1 MKKQYSFL
9 RILTGSDLSKRRI
22 PIMDLDSEVVG
33 PIVWFTG
40 CMHGDEIGG
49 TVIIHELFKKLENRL
64 VKGRVMAF
72 PLMNPFG
79 FETSTRTIISE
90 EDLNRAFP
98 GDARGTLA
106 QRIADKIFKHILDSK
121 PSMVVDLHNDWNK
134 SIPYA
139 LLDPASYKSI
149 DHQVESLARMTG
161 LLQIV
166 DTDKI
171 HSSLTFNLIQEG
183 IPALVLE
190 MGESLTINEKNIEIG
205 LNALW
210 NILRTL
216 EMVEDEGPFYQ
227 YPLPR
232 RVQNKTLVYSC
243 LPLSS
248 TSGIIRFLRTPGEMV
263 SKGQKI
269 ARVYNAFGKQIEII
283 NALADGIVIGYSDS
297 ALSFPGSA
305 IMAYGNLAADDAL
318 NISIETRE
326 LADR

>member
-1 MKKQYSFL
+1 MKKHYSFL
-9 RILTGSDLSKRRI
+9 KILTGSDLSKRRI
-22 PIMDLDSEVVG
+22 PTMELASEVDG
-33 PIVWFTG
+33 PVLWFTG

-49 TVIIHELFKKLENRL
+49 TVIIHELFKKLQKRL

-90 EDLNRAFP
+90 EDLNRSFP
-98 GDARGTLA
+98 GDEKGTLA
-106 QRIADKIFKHILDSK
+106 QRIASKIFNHILESG

-139 LLDPASYKSI
+139 LLDPASMGSI
-149 DHQVESLARMTG
+149 DSRVEALAAMTG

-171 HSSLTFNLIQEG
+171 HSSLTHNLIQKG
-183 IPALVLE
+183 VPALVLE
-190 MGESLTINEKNIEIG
+190 MGESMTVNEKNIEIG

-210 NILRTL
+210 NILRNL
-216 EMVEDEGPFYQ
+216 DMVADDGPLYQ
-227 YPLPR
+227 YPLPEKVANR
-232 RVQNKTLVYSC
+232 RLEYSC

-248 TSGIIRFLRTPGEMV
+248 TSGIIRFIRKPGEMV
-263 SKGQKI
+263 VKGQKI
-269 ARVYNAFGKQIEII
+269 AMVYNAFGKQIEII
-283 NALADGIVIGYSDS
+283 RALEDGIVIGYSDS

-305 IMAYGNLAADDAL
+305 AMAYGNLP
-318 NISIETRE
+318 E
-326 LADR
+326 